1 MRTTGFVMFLIGAF
15 STLNEA
21 IGVITNG
28 LPIYVGVA
36 FIILGALLMV
46 CADKKKAETA
56 RKKELDKLYP
66 MNTESANLTHTPIEN
81 TVSQN
86 LSHTSLRLHSQ
97 LN

>member
-46 CADKKKAETA
+46 FADKKKAEAA
-56 RKKELDKLYP
+56 RKKQLDKLYP
-66 MNTESANLTHTPIEN
+66 NTESKNLTPTPIES
-81 TVSQN
+81 TVPKN